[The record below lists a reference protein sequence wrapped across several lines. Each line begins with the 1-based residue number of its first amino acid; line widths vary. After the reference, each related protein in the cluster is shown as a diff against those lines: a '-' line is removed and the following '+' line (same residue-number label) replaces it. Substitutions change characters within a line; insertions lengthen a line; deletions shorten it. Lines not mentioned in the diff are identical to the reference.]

1 MNTSRL
7 TFPLSFKFF
16 IGVFLA
22 VLIPTSVMLAISI
35 ETSNRIS
42 LLNLQAYIQENGLRR
57 YETIQKSLD
66 DTTTLI
72 SDFLSKSLNRSI
84 LITSLQALN
93 NTITTPA
100 GFELISTRAKSVL
113 SEVTADPRHF
123 LDSAWLLTLDG
134 RVVAPS
140 LALNSRLPFTLQFA
154 NESLSDVYKVAQNLD
169 NLSQTSAL
177 VVTTRSGT
185 INMELVYLLKDAQNI
200 TAGYLVAD
208 LDLNE
213 IIFSQLSNNN
223 PEYDLYSFMV
233 MPDGRNTLQMQAV
246 RLKRWVYTNSVGVER
261 AFSGQDPD
269 VSSYVTGN
277 NGDKTV
283 IGFFAPITVLGTRFA
298 FVTELDQ
305 GVMIT
310 QRLDYISQSAFSIV
324 LVLLGLM
331 VIVTFALTQIVTLP
345 IDEIRRAMRGM
356 MGGNYAIPIE
366 SNQRGDEIGAL
377 AGTFVDMREQVN
389 RLIRDM
395 SQRLEDRTRDVR
407 VTQDISRAAIAER
420 NLQVLMN
427 TVVNLITESF
437 SNIYHAQIFLIDSDQ
452 AFAVLRASTGQVGQ
466 ELLKRGHRLA
476 IGSVSVIGQVTEQ
489 GQVVIARD
497 ISASNVHR
505 QNEFLRETQAEIAIP
520 LMLGTKIIG
529 ALDVQ
534 SKQRDSF
541 TPEQITA
548 LQTLADQVTIA
559 IENARLFEESQRLL
573 SSLEIEKASRSRRA
587 WQDYFNAQRNT
598 QLSSQFG
605 NATGYDGKHL
615 REAVL
620 HSGQSIVGEKTER
633 NTIPFAIPIRLR
645 GQTLGVVEYELQ
657 ASDFNFNKVL
667 LAEELMS
674 RLAISLE
681 NARLFQDSVQAT
693 DRERLVN
700 EISAKLT
707 SQTDIQDIIN
717 TAIREIGQAL
727 RTPQVAIRFQLNQ
740 PIETSNDPAPSHTNG
755 RNHRTTDEIPSVG
768 ELIKTLHTDSNEL

>member
-22 VLIPTSVMLAISI
+22 VLIPTAVMLAISV
-35 ETSNRIS
+35 ETSNRIN
-42 LLNLQAYIQENGLRR
+42 LLNLQAYIKENGLRR
-57 YETIQKSLD
+57 YETIQKSMD
-66 DTTTLI
+66 EITSTI
-72 SDFLSKSLNRSI
+72 SEFVSKNLNRSI

-93 NTITTPA
+93 NTITTQE
-100 GFELISTRAKSVL
+100 GFELISNRAKATL
-113 SEVTADPRHF
+113 TDLTGDPRHF

-154 NESLSDVYKVAQNLD
+154 NEAQSEVFRVAQSLD
-169 NLSQTSAL
+169 NIAEASAM

-185 INMELVYLLKDAQNI
+185 TNLELVYLLKDARDE
-200 TAGYLVAD
+200 TAGYLIAD

-213 IIFSQLSNNN
+213 IIFSQLANDN
-223 PEYDLYSFMV
+223 PEYELYSYVV
-233 MPDGRNTLQMQAV
+233 MPDAINTLQMQDI

-261 AFSGQDPD
+261 AFGGQEPD
-269 VSSYVTGN
+269 VDSYVTGVN
-277 NGDKTV
+277 SDKTV
-283 IGFFAPITVLGTRFA
+283 IGFYAPINVLGTRFA

-305 GVMIT
+305 GIMVT
-310 QRLDYISQSAFSIV
+310 QRLNYIGQSAFSIV
-324 LVLLGLM
+324 LVLLGLI

-345 IDEIRRAMRGM
+345 VDEIRRAMRGM
-356 MGGNYAIPIE
+356 MGGNYLIPVE
-366 SNQRGDEIGAL
+366 SKARGDEIGAL
-377 AGTFVDMREQVN
+377 AGTFVDMREQVS
-389 RLIRDM
+389 RLVNDM

-420 NLQVLMN
+420 NLQVLIN

-437 SNIYHAQIFLIDSDQ
+437 PNIYHAQIFLIDSDKT
-452 AFAVLRASTGQVGQ
+452 FAVLRASTGQVGQ

-476 IGSVSVIGQVTEQ
+476 VGSVSVIGQVTEQ

-505 QNEFLRETQAEIAIP
+505 QNEFLRETQAELAIP
-520 LMLGTKIIG
+520 LTLGTQIIG

-573 SSLEIEKASRSRRA
+573 SSLEVEKATRSRRA

-598 QLSSQFG
+598 KFSSRFG
-605 NATGYDGKHL
+605 NSTGYDGTHL

-620 HSGQSIVGEKTER
+620 HSGESIVGEKTER

-645 GQTLGVVEYELQ
+645 EQILGVVEYELQ
-657 ASDFNFNKVL
+657 ASDFSYNKVL

-681 NARLFQDSVQAT
+681 NARLFQDSVQST
-693 DRERLVN
+693 NRERLVN

-740 PIETSNDPAPSHTNG
+740 TIDTANTNAPANTNG

-768 ELIKTLHTDSNEL
+768 ELIKTLNTDSNEL